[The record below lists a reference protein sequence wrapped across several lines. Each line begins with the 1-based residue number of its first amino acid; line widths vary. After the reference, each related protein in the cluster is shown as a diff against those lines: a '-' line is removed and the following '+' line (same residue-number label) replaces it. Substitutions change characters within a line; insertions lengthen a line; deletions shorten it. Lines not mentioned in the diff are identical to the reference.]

1 MLRKLKLRDRTRDDE
16 PSRALGNVMV
26 FKTEYVGHL
35 RRLKLRKEFD
45 HLIISL
51 RQKLGETF
59 LRNAKIVTAHPL
71 RSNLFRRHYRFNFV
85 PGSMGPRKRGF
96 REGGDQRGM

>member
-1 MLRKLKLRDRTRDDE
+1 MVFV

-35 RRLKLRKEFD
+35 RRLKLREEFNRLVD
-45 HLIISL
+45 SL
-51 RQKLGETF
+51 RQILGETF
-59 LRNAKIVTAHPL
+59 LRNTKIVTAHPL

-85 PGSMGPRKRGF
+85 PGSMGPRKREF
-96 REGGDQRGM
+96 RGVGVKMVCEMPL